1 VIAFDTSDLADPEGT
16 MILYPSLAMGID
28 RDGIDELMSQIAK
41 KEEERNG
48 LN

>member
-1 VIAFDTSDLADPEGT
+1 

-41 KEEERNG
+41 KEED
-48 LN
+48 